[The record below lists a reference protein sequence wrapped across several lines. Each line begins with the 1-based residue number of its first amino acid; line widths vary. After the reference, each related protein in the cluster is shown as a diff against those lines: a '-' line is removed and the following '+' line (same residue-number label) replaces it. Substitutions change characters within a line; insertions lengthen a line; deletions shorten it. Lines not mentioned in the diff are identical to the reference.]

1 MSIPILNLDDAPHDA
16 IERLVYLNGVL
27 KQVHDELDPAWQEA
41 YFDARFTGRLDQA
54 DALGYHS
61 HKRIMQ
67 FTRNEN
73 EKRGRQV
80 RWGDRRG

>member
-16 IERLVYLNGVL
+16 VERLVYLNGVL
-27 KQVHDELDPAWQEA
+27 EQVKKELDPVWQAA
-41 YFDARFTGRLDQA
+41 YFEARFTGRLSEA

-61 HKRIMQ
+61 HKKIMA
-67 FTRNEN
+67 FTRAEN
-73 EKRGRQV
+73 EARGRQV